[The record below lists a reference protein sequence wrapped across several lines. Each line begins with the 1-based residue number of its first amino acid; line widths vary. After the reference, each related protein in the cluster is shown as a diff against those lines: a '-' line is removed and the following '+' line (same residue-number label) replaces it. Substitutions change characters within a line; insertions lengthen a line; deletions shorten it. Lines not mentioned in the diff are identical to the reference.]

1 MALPA
6 PALPQP
12 SYPQTQDTVAAALC
26 AAELNEPFDLVH
38 APQVALA
45 ELFANVQQL
54 SALVPFATFRL
65 LARLSCDDRDEVRV
79 GVTRAL
85 GSFVGMYPDRVEE
98 LLLPLSC
105 DPARR
110 VRNAAVDTLSML
122 LRVLP
127 DPENLVERWRWHP
140 DRAVDVLEKA
150 KKLNQKR

>member
-6 PALPQP
+6 LLQ
-12 SYPQTQDTVAAALC
+12 SYPQTQDTIAAALC

-38 APQVALA
+38 APPFALA
-45 ELFANVQQL
+45 ELFGNLHQL
-54 SALVPFATFRL
+54 TALVPFATFRL

-79 GVTRAL
+79 GVTRGLANFVAL
-85 GSFVGMYPDRVEE
+85 YPERVEE

-105 DPARR
+105 DPSRR
-110 VRNAAVDTLSML
+110 VRSAAVDTLSML

-127 DPENLVERWRWHP
+127 DPDELIERWRWHP

-150 KKLNQKR
+150 KKLSKKR